1 LSSVWEAEIWGYY
14 QQTYIV
20 IEFEVP
26 TEYELD
32 QNYPNPFNPTTSITF
47 SLAEDSRVRIAV
59 YNLLDEQVTG
69 FVNPEFT
76 ICWLQLRLR
85 LTNLIREYNYIEW

>member
-1 LSSVWEAEIWGYY
+1 MSVWEAEIWGYY

-20 IEFEVP
+20 IEFDVP
-26 TEYELD
+26 TEYALD

-69 FVNPEFT
+69 FVNT
-76 ICWLQLRLR
+76 
-85 LTNLIREYNYIEW
+85 